1 MKRPSLVSVRAA
13 VVVSLSVAAALGA
26 LVIWRSSRALRSAT
40 EEVRA
45 ERELRLVV
53 RPLPAAVNI
62 GFETVSAPAVFL
74 QAVPFQDHLYVA
86 GPAGLQEF
94 SSEGSL
100 LHQYAVGAELP
111 GSPLVALAPAV
122 LADSRES
129 ELIVA
134 TAGDGLLAFNGRSF
148 RQI

>member
-13 VVVSLSVAAALGA
+13 VVVSLIVVAALGA
-26 LVIWRSSRALRSAT
+26 LVIWRSTRALRSAS
-40 EEVRA
+40 EDVRA
-45 ERELRLVV
+45 EHELRFNV

-74 QAVPFQDHLYVA
+74 QAATFQDHLYVA

-94 SSEGSL
+94 SPEGAL
-100 LHQYAVGAELP
+100 LHQYAVGTELP

-122 LADSRES
+122 LADSREP

-134 TAGDGLLAFNGRSF
+134 TGNDGLLAFNGR
-148 RQI
+148 